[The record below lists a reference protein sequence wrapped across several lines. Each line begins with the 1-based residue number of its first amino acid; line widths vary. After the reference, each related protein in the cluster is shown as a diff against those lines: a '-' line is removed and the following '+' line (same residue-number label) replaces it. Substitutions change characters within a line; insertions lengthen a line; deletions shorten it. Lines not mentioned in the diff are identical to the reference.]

1 MPALWHRNPSKPP
14 GALRRSSSLRCREGA
29 DGRKAKKPIERS
41 LADRVKR
48 LREEAAS
55 LPPGL
60 ERNDLLH
67 QARQAEISLRLIEWI
82 ASPGLTP
89 PPDDLIPIR
98 RHRLR
103 RTTH

>member
-1 MPALWHRNPSKPP
+1 MDERQ
-14 GALRRSSSLRCREGA
+14 
-29 DGRKAKKPIERS
+29 KKPIEDS
-41 LADRVKR
+41 LTDRVKR
-48 LREEAAS
+48 LREDAAR

-60 ERNDLLH
+60 ERSDLLH

-82 ASPGLTP
+82 ASPDLKP

-103 RTTH
+103 RKTH

>member
-1 MPALWHRNPSKPP
+1 MDERQ
-14 GALRRSSSLRCREGA
+14 
-29 DGRKAKKPIERS
+29 KKPIEDS

-48 LREEAAS
+48 LREEAAR

-60 ERNDLLH
+60 ERSDLLH
-67 QARQAEISLRLIEWI
+67 QARQTEISLRLIEWI
-82 ASPGLTP
+82 ASPDLKS

-103 RTTH
+103 PKAH

>member
-1 MPALWHRNPSKPP
+1 MDERQ
-14 GALRRSSSLRCREGA
+14 
-29 DGRKAKKPIERS
+29 KKPIEDS

-48 LREEAAS
+48 LREEAA
-55 LPPGL
+55 LAPPGL
-60 ERNDLLH
+60 ERNDLLQ

-82 ASPGLTP
+82 ASPDLRP

-103 RTTH
+103 RKKN